1 MRGVHDIELD
11 DTSVGLLGNLHALAE
26 GRSYVLER
34 AAARGLQPHLFDEP
48 GGEWFEA
55 EVRAMLNLV
64 EERLRDNPTMQ
75 DYSFG
80 GDLFYLGLGAYHYS
94 IRRMGDD
101 VMDEVRRAAR
111 LSRYTGVCIFIEMDV
126 DDLTKWP
133 GLPTWY
139 GVTSTDGVVVWDK
152 LDIAPEFFPME

>member
-1 MRGVHDIELD
+1 MRGVRDIELD
-11 DTSVGLLGNLHALAE
+11 DISVGLLGDLHALQE
-26 GRSYVLER
+26 GRAYVFER
-34 AAARGLQPHLFDEP
+34 AAARGLQQHLFETA
-48 GGEWFEA
+48 GVEGFEA

-80 GDLFYLGLGAYHYS
+80 GDLFYLGAYHYS

-101 VMDEVRRAAR
+101 VMDEVRRATR

-139 GVTSTDGVVVWDK
+139 GVTSTDGVVWDK

>member
-1 MRGVHDIELD
+1 MHGVRDIELD
-11 DTSVGLLGNLHALAE
+11 DTSVGLLGDQQALRE
-26 GRSYVLER
+26 GRSHVLER
-34 AAARGLQPHLFDEP
+34 AAARGLQPHLFDEA
-48 GGEWFEA
+48 GAEWFEA
-55 EVRAMLNLV
+55 EVRVMLSLA

-80 GDLFYLGLGAYHYS
+80 GDLFYLGMYHYS

-111 LSRYTGVCIFIEMDV
+111 LSRYTGVCIVIEMDV

-133 GLPTWY
+133 GLPSWY
-139 GVTSTDGVVVWDK
+139 GVTTAGGVMWDK

>member
-1 MRGVHDIELD
+1 MHGVHDIELD
-11 DTSVGLLGNLHALAE
+11 DTSVGLLGDLHALAE
-26 GRSYVLER
+26 GRAYVFER

-80 GDLFYLGLGAYHYS
+80 GDLFYLGVYHYS

-101 VMDEVRRAAR
+101 VVDEVRRATR
-111 LSRYTGVCIFIEMDV
+111 LSRYTGVCIVVEMDV

-133 GLPTWY
+133 GLATWY
-139 GVTSTDGVVVWDK
+139 GVTSIGGVTWDK